1 MQLSIPFVII
11 KAALTSNQGGLN
23 MPNEA
28 VTEIQTFTRCPNLNT
43 VKCSYSKKSE
53 TEFDE
58 KLNEVQDEYQGRSKP
73 KQ

>member
-1 MQLSIPFVII
+1 MEHKPDL
-11 KAALTSNQGGLN
+11 
-23 MPNEA
+23 EA
-28 VTEIQTFTRCPNLNT
+28 MEDLVVANTIQFDTMYRILIDKGYFT
-43 VKCSYSKKSE
+43 E